1 VAHSPVSIAGI
12 QQARPAATAPGGHP
26 MGEAFMNDTY
36 VTVCGNIV
44 DQPRHLQTAG
54 GSLAKFRLA
63 AKPSSF
69 RDGIWVDGEASFYDV
84 TCWRKV
90 ADHVAGS
97 LAKGEPVL
105 VHGRL
110 MVREWVTENS
120 SGKSVEIT
128 AEHVGHDLR
137 FGTST
142 FRRAGRAPAATP
154 EFANA
159 EFAPA
164 PDEAAEQEDTAA
176 A

>member
-1 VAHSPVSIAGI
+1 
-12 QQARPAATAPGGHP
+12 
-26 MGEAFMNDTY
+26 MNDTY
-36 VTVCGNIV
+36 VTVFGNIV

-54 GSLAKFRLA
+54 GSLAKFRVA
-63 AKPSSF
+63 TKPRSF
-69 RDGIWVDGEASFYDV
+69 RDGTWVDGEPSFYDV
-84 TCWRKV
+84 TCWKNV

-128 AEHVGHDLR
+128 ADHVGHDLR
-137 FGTST
+137 FGTSS
-142 FRRAGRAPAATP
+142 FRRAGRPAVASP
-154 EFANA
+154 EFAGA
-159 EFAPA
+159 EFAPV